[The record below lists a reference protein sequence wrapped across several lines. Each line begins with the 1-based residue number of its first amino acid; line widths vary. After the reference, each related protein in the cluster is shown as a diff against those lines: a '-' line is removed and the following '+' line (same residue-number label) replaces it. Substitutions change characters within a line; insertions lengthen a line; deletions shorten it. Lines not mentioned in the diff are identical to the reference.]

1 MRHYLLD
8 THLILW
14 WLADDP
20 ALSHQARRLISSPEN
35 IIFVSAVNQWEFS
48 LKQSL
53 DKLRLPPG
61 FDEALADADFE
72 QLSLTFDDARHIA
85 GLPWLHKD
93 PFDRMLIAQ
102 ARARGMTLLTADQT
116 VAAYGEG
123 IRLVA

>member
-20 ALSHQARRLISSPEN
+20 ALSHQAKRLISSPEN
-35 IIFVSAVNQWEFS
+35 IVFVSAVNQWEIS

-53 DKLRLPPG
+53 DKLRLPAG
-61 FDEALADADFE
+61 FDEALANADFE
-72 QLSLTFDDARHIA
+72 RLSLTLEDARLITN
-85 GLPWLHKD
+85 LPWLHKD

-116 VAAYGEG
+116 VAAYGAG